1 MEPPDSRCELPLSG
15 WRLARTTR
23 PVPAHPTFFL
33 AGNFCL
39 EDPTNSLLAFAAS
52 AESSATRRV
61 LESS

>member
-15 WRLARTTR
+15 RRLARTAR
-23 PVPAHPTFFL
+23 RFQLIPL
-33 AGNFCL
+33 LNFCL
-39 EDPTNSLLAFAAS
+39 DEATNSLLAFAAS